1 MVWRVSRQL
10 DSALAGR
17 VLTRSDFRVPRFA
30 TTNLAGRTVH
40 EATARGKH
48 LLIRVEGGVTVHTH
62 LRMDGSW
69 RIWPASRYPPRDH
82 RVRLVLANEAWQA
95 VGYLL
100 GVVEVLPT
108 AREERVV
115 GHLGPDLLGPDW
127 DAAEAVRRLRAAPDR
142 PAGEALLDQANL
154 AGIGNLYKA
163 EVLFL
168 RGISPWR
175 PVGTVDD
182 LEALVELARRL
193 LEANKEH
200 TVAGDHRQS
209 GARPGDLGVRPGR
222 AGLPAVRHRGAGRR
236 LRGPRY
242 RRQPG
247 AGDVLVPVVPARR
260 GQLMTRGRLRD
271 LRRGQQRAAAGAG
284 GSRDQPVRGRRRL
297 QPLGGGR
304 AGNRPVRPAAAVLG
318 VRLARRPGPRALHSR
333 PSRAGGRTPSC
344 STSGQVPA

>member
-1 MVWRVSRQL
+1 MPEGDVVWRVSREL
-10 DSALAGR
+10 DAALAGR

-30 TTNLAGRTVH
+30 TTNLTGRRAH

-142 PAGEALLDQANL
+142 PAGEALLDQSNL

-168 RGISPWR
+168 RGISPWQ

-200 TVAGDHRQS
+200 AGQVTT
-209 GARPGDLGVRPGR
+209 GNPARGLQTWVYGR
-222 AGLPAVRHRGAGRR
+222 AGRSCRRCGTRVLADGYDGRGTPAQERVTFWCPSCQPAVA
-236 LRGPRY
+236 
-242 RRQPG
+242 
-247 AGDVLVPVVPARR
+247 
-260 GQLMTRGRLRD
+260 
-271 LRRGQQRAAAGAG
+271 
-284 GSRDQPVRGRRRL
+284 SR
-297 QPLGGGR
+297 
-304 AGNRPVRPAAAVLG
+304 
-318 VRLARRPGPRALHSR
+318 
-333 PSRAGGRTPSC
+333 
-344 STSGQVPA
+344 